1 MSNRRKPTA
10 ANRANQQ
17 LPTNF
22 CSLKK
27 ILIETTSSHVKVL
40 AINIFLSEQ
49 KSDQLQQAA
58 NSLLLACEHLPGV
71 NNKPN
76 ESAFLIWNKATVG
89 YNIQFQSEI

>member
-1 MSNRRKPTA
+1 
-10 ANRANQQ
+10 
-17 LPTNF
+17 
-22 CSLKK
+22 
-27 ILIETTSSHVKVL
+27 
-40 AINIFLSEQ
+40 LSEQ